1 MELKFVAESREKLQF
16 MLKFGTRV
24 CLGCGKTETQR
35 KGRLVPSA
43 LLRCCLPR
51 VGTLSPC
58 HALSS
63 MCLLL
68 STGCSLLRCHPLLGS
83 DMKVEYSRPVGIFI
97 P

>member
-43 LLRCCLPR
+43 LLRCC
-51 VGTLSPC
+51 
-58 HALSS
+58 
-63 MCLLL
+63 
-68 STGCSLLRCHPLLGS
+68 
-83 DMKVEYSRPVGIFI
+83 
-97 P
+97 